1 MNHLQREISGFIL
14 AGGKSSRM
22 GSDKGLIEFAG
33 RPMIEHSIL
42 ALKPLCSSI
51 QIITNNNEYR
61 DLGYSVHH
69 DLIKDKGPLG
79 GICTALSL
87 SKTRLNLII
96 TCDSPFVTSDLLSH
110 LIEQSEG
117 FDAVVPLFNDRVYP
131 LTAVYAATCYTA
143 FNKRLIENKLRVKDA
158 IKFMNTKQIE
168 LDENLPFFNEKILAN
183 LNTLKELE
191 IHES

>member
-1 MNHLQREISGFIL
+1 MNHLQGDISGFIL

-33 RPMIEHSIL
+33 RRMVEHSIL

-51 QIITNNNEYR
+51 QIVTNNSDYC
-61 DLGYSVHH
+61 DLGYSVHQ
-69 DLIKDKGPLG
+69 DLIEDKGPLA

-96 TCDSPFVTSDLLSH
+96 TCDSPFVTSALLSH

-117 FDAVVPLFNDRVYP
+117 VDAVVPLFNNRVYP
-131 LTAVYAATCYTA
+131 LTAVYATSCYTA
-143 FNKRLIENKLRVKDA
+143 LNKRLIENELKVKDA
-158 IKFMNTKQIE
+158 LNFIHTKQIE
-168 LDENLPFFNEKILAN
+168 LTENLPFFNEKILAN
-183 LNTLKELE
+183 INTLKELE
-191 IHES
+191 IHEN